1 MFTSATQL
9 TGMLQNLLPLKKG
22 NPQEQANVL
31 PVNNEGGKDQ
41 VSISLAAQKTQ
52 MFLNNEMS
60 GGVSQDLEM
69 DLYGIES
76 LKQRGE
82 MLSQMLQM
90 KLDKFHGEFLD
101 QLKTMGISTDQP
113 IDLKKGADGNL
124 LVAGEHPDQARI
136 NQFLA
141 GNDDLAKKFD
151 ELSKLAGMTQILH
164 SVENQSNNPF
174 ASVAALYSRQSQ
186 SDPTADSSKISSERF
201 QLSIAES
208 GASYNWE

>member
-22 NPQEQANVL
+22 NPQEQANVP
-31 PVNNEGGKDQ
+31 PVGTEGGKDQ
-41 VSISLAAQKTQ
+41 VSFSLAAQKAQ

-101 QLKTMGISTDQP
+101 QLKTMGIDTHQP
-113 IDLKKGADGNL
+113 VELKKGADGNL
-124 LVAGEHPDQARI
+124 LVAGNHPDQARI

-141 GNDDLAKKFD
+141 GNDDLTKKFD
-151 ELSKLAGMTQILH
+151 ELSKLAGLTQVLH
-164 SVENQSNNPF
+164 SVADQSNNPF

-186 SDPTADSSKISSERF
+186 PDPAVDTSKISAERF
-201 QLSIAES
+201 QLSISETT
-208 GASYNWE
+208 ASFNWE